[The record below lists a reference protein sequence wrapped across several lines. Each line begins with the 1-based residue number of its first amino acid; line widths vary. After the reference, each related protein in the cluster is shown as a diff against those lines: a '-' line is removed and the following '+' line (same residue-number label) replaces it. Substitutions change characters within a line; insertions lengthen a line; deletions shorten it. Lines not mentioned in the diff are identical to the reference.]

1 MRAKTVNEEVN
12 FERGQDPKR
21 SMDIGIPPP
30 NVGEIMDLLVMDEH
44 FEGIDIFA
52 NELLDVIYREFPTA
66 KPQDA
71 MRAIENVVSE
81 SLDNWYQTAAPEE

>member
-30 NVGEIMDLLVMDEH
+30 NVGEIMDLLIMDEY
-44 FEGIDIFA
+44 FEEIDRQV

-66 KPQDA
+66 KPEDA
-71 MRAIENVVSE
+71 MRAIENVVAE
-81 SLDNWYQTAAPEE
+81 SLDNWYQTAAPE